1 VPGWMRPS
9 AAPTGGEPRA
19 ARPLGLGTST
29 IPASQRPSG
38 TPPPRPIAAAALLKV
53 ARWVR
58 KTAVSGTETSR
69 EVTIEALT
77 ARHLT
82 VGGVHTDA
90 CLDKRRCMPFYRLT
104 RI

>member
-1 VPGWMRPS
+1 M
-9 AAPTGGEPRA
+9 A
-19 ARPLGLGTST
+19 LGLRRST
-29 IPASQRPSG
+29 IPTTEQDAAA
-38 TPPPRPIAAAALLKV
+38 TAIAAAAVLKL
-53 ARWVR
+53 ARVGPEERRVR
-58 KTAVSGTETSR
+58 YREFA

>member
-1 VPGWMRPS
+1 VESHVPPDRL
-9 AAPTGGEPRA
+9 A
-19 ARPLGLGTST
+19 LGTST

-53 ARWVR
+53 ASVGPEDRRVR
-58 KTAVSGTETSR
+58 YR
-69 EVTIEALT
+69 DFPEVTIEALT